1 MKEVPFPKIIHQ
13 TWKDENIPEKWLESS
28 LQWKALHP
36 TWLYHYTTDVE
47 NRQYVQ
53 EQFPKYLETYDNL
66 PYPIQRADMIRY
78 MYLYKMGGVY
88 SDLDIVPIRPLSDY
102 NFDPNYEVYA
112 CTSGNT
118 PSVYTNSFMI
128 SKPHCS
134 LWLDILEHI
143 RNYKKWFFTIRH
155 IEIMNSTGPGGYT
168 KVIQKHLPKVFTLP
182 SKLFMRF
189 SSADTEEM
197 DCKEVALKEGAYNY
211 PLVGNSWHSW
221 DSTMIHYILL
231 YRKSLTIFF
240 VILIFY
246 IIYRTIKKK

>member
-1 MKEVPFPKIIHQ
+1 
-13 TWKDENIPEKWLESS
+13 
-28 LQWKALHP
+28 
-36 TWLYHYTTDVE
+36 
-47 NRQYVQ
+47 
-53 EQFPKYLETYDNL
+53 
-66 PYPIQRADMIRY
+66 
-78 MYLYKMGGVY
+78 
-88 SDLDIVPIRPLSDY
+88 
-102 NFDPNYEVYA
+102 
-112 CTSGNT
+112 
-118 PSVYTNSFMI
+118 
-128 SKPHCS
+128 
-134 LWLDILEHI
+134 
-143 RNYKKWFFTIRH
+143 
-155 IEIMNSTGPGGYT
+155 MNSTGPGGYT